1 VESVTGVSHI
11 VTKNCNLRTISY
23 KFKISSISHRVTR
36 WLLKARARWP
46 NSLAT
51 LTVETYRIRSNP
63 FAKMKWNVVRHWRRA
78 VGSDYEI
85 WINLRHVCLRVRIIR
100 FIILPLTDVETTQDD
115 CSTACVC
122 VCVCV
127 CVCSCVQISQ
137 VGRRAVWSQQCWWH
151 PSTVWARY
159 AVTSFDSPL
168 DLIILADLTH
178 ILGSSWVVTPDW
190 HDILSQSLMAVC
202 CRIIIYVSDNTWCA
216 TYRSLA
222 IFVVEYLI
230 NWLDTLM

>member
-1 VESVTGVSHI
+1 MESVTGVSHI

-127 CVCSCVQISQ
+127 FLCTDFSSGTTRRVISTVLVASEHCVSSICGNILRFTTRPNYTGWPHPHSRQFLSCYSWL
-137 VGRRAVWSQQCWWH
+137 AWH
-151 PSTVWARY
+151 PVSKLNGCLLSY
-159 AVTSFDSPL
+159 H
-168 DLIILADLTH
+168 H
-178 ILGSSWVVTPDW
+178 ICIW
-190 HDILSQSLMAVC
+190 
-202 CRIIIYVSDNTWCA
+202 
-216 TYRSLA
+216 
-222 IFVVEYLI
+222 
-230 NWLDTLM
+230 